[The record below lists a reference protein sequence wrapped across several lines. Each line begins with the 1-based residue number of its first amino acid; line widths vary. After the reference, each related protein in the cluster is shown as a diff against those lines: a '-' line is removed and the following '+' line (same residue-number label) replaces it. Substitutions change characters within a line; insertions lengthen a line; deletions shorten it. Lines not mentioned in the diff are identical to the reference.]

1 MGMTFERNPEV
12 EAAPLNEEAILFD
25 PNSSKF
31 FMLNSTSAFIWEQL
45 STPISIDR
53 LATAIADNFADVTP
67 ENAIVDVRDTLKQLV
82 SMDLVVATGDA

>member
-1 MGMTFERNPEV
+1 MGTTFERNQEV

-45 STPISIDR
+45 SSPVSIEGI
-53 LATAIADNFADVTP
+53 ASAITENFADVTP
-67 ENAIVDVRDTLKQLV
+67 ENAVVDVRDTVEQLV
-82 SMDLVVATGDA
+82 SMDLVVASGGA